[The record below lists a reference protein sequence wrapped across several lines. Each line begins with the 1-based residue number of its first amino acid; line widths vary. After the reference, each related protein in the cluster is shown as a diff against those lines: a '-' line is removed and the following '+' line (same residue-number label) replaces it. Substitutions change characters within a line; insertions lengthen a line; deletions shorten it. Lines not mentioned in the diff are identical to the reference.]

1 MNDDVYLFDKNTG
14 LVATGY
20 RVFSDEQ
27 WEKRTQ
33 YWEMQ
38 NEIKQ
43 YNSELGGF
51 IFLLYEDSKTFTEIT
66 PQTVARL
73 VYLATF
79 LPYGDNVLQSSRNT
93 VMTKELMRTHLGLQ
107 IDTFNRFFDEA
118 TTHGYLKETDK
129 GIVLCDGYFRKGKI
143 QNIERLK
150 RTKVYIKSIRALYQ
164 NTPPSKHRYLGYLFM
179 LLPFVNLEW
188 NVLCR
193 NPEERDI
200 KQITPITIGDFCDYI
215 GYKRTNAKRLIQSFR
230 SIVFR
235 TESGY
240 FQRVCSFVY
249 ESDMS
254 SMMIFCNPRI
264 FYAGSDYRQVE
275 AFGLFFRDCDIN
287 GTLIRDEDR

>member
-1 MNDDVYLFDKNTG
+1 MDNVYPIDVSTGEVKSGYKLF
-14 LVATGY
+14 
-20 RVFSDEQ
+20 SEEQ
-27 WEKRTQ
+27 WEKRKQ
-33 YWEMQ
+33 YSEMRR
-38 NEIKQ
+38 ETKQ

-51 IFLLYEDSKTFTEIT
+51 IFLLYKDSKIFTEIS
-66 PQTVARL
+66 PQTTARL
-73 VYLATF
+73 VYLSTF
-79 LPYGDNVLQSSRNT
+79 LPYGENVLHMGKNSIMTKKYMQDCLGLQSS
-93 VMTKELMRTHLGLQ
+93 G
-107 IDTFNRFFDEA
+107 FDIFYAEA
-118 TTHGYLKETDK
+118 TAHGYLEATDNGFVFGK
-129 GIVLCDGYFRKGKI
+129 GYFQKGKI
-143 QNIERLK
+143 QDIEGLK